1 MANIPTNNV
10 PRIYVP
16 SLSVPKLNVP
26 KLYVPRM
33 ETPGKGTYKKAER
46 KHVKDLGD
54 IFLGDPIR
62 GTKQLK
68 HTLQDNGYGFYREV
82 PFINRI
88 LGLQLLWKERFFE
101 PMSEGEYWVAAINTL
116 ETLGSSLDI
125 LANPV
130 KSLMP
135 WAGGGSGEDFLRSIG
150 LMEGEYRETYQWD
163 TGNGVVDFIGEVFS
177 DPVNIATFG
186 ANSVIKSI
194 VKNPDDIAK
203 TILKDIPDDIV
214 RETTEQT
221 TKNVVKTAL
230 RNNAELNEE
239 FLRAYYKHSQS
250 QYDELYNILK
260 GELGDNRK
268 LVQALK
274 QNRISLTPDI
284 IKASPKTSAAYLM
297 RRAEVED
304 LTRIFRMTKDLN
316 KRDQI
321 LQAFT
326 NMKYS
331 KAYNT
336 LQAWRKIYAGAK
348 EFDEGLLKLALLTT
362 PPIGLV
368 AMIYKVGLDPIF
380 QAVWNTYTRKLKE
393 VNLKNVLDIQEVTDV
408 ATKELEHSVNA
419 AYLQTTKDWDEFFKK
434 VNKNIDL
441 QTLRKM
447 YREVLLDTSDAS
459 FNPALIERK
468 FLIKVFDAVP
478 ELKYV
483 QDAPA
488 MFRKYLKEVDYGQI
502 KNWKHL
508 KIKDLVKYLDTIE
521 TGVAASKLVSKE
533 IYKDG
538 VMRRLYDYM
547 LDIELKAADK
557 KALSLLDADPTTNY
571 YTQSVEDIVLKEEA
585 RDEAMQAATAETRK
599 RAAMANSY
607 HELKLEDYNLE
618 VVLNFLDDTVFAGNL
633 NDIVGYLNDVKSVDY
648 QQYITLLQVLE
659 PLGIRLSN
667 LDVIAPLIKKARVS
681 KNPKAIEKLWAIMID
696 AAREEPLSEVS
707 AKIAMSTNARYNT
720 KVLRTRDTQQEA
732 MKYLEELSHSV
743 EDGFRLIDTKV
754 KTPANDTGLPPTK
767 VFDQD
772 RRRRQ
777 LMKLNRPVV
786 LKTENDYDI
795 NLTELQE
802 ALTRVDSSLR
812 LSDVEAAIL
821 SKRQTTLDKMAE
833 TGVTNLGYGSIDTL
847 DKPIKVV
854 KQATEIEPKYPTI
867 IETKKLPETDTDYAR
882 EIIVQRDMTLPEVLA
897 RNSVQANQVYYK
909 GYKETILEELD
920 SAFQSSTRPFME
932 LLNKSHHITDFY
944 PETMSPSEMLYDFS
958 NKLKHL
964 QNILSDEFVI
974 EDMDKVLLDVEN
986 FTYYLNNLQ
995 TQVDR
1000 WLNTIK
1006 LERIETNGMSVK
1018 YSENLRSYLE
1028 ELQDTLNSYQLLEL
1042 DKIAQPDFKVML
1054 QSMQDNNTSLYV
1066 LKRNNFWQDS
1076 FVLDT
1081 LDKQLIDNNIYQ
1093 ALKNRN
1099 SDLRKNL
1106 HHIILQLKNE
1116 RSIKAHLN
1124 NLKEVLS
1131 TLDAESVRGKWL
1143 AQLED
1148 TSYVKPLQDWIEGM
1162 FHNVLYKHYNEKI
1175 TTDNIEELLDVL
1187 MDDVD
1192 TQLNSY
1198 GIKSILL
1205 KDRKS
1210 SFEDLIKKVY
1220 SDEAAKYGIYVRFT
1234 DAQKEMLTQQAKEH
1248 YELQDEFYQQFLK
1261 EKHEEGIWYI
1271 EDTIDRIS
1279 ETMRASLLG
1288 YLEDMQS
1295 VAAENGLKVISVY
1308 KSISSN
1314 KVTKYME
1321 DLSNGYNKI
1330 MEAVLNNKTL
1340 MQKNVRVQNIF
1351 DISHT
1356 ITAMSTEGINKE
1368 AIVPL
1373 LEKKLSRKQFAEN
1386 IDNLIYLKGST
1397 IRAEIEQTFSMVN
1410 LENKFLKGATT
1421 HEGDMGILATI
1432 SDADGKQL
1440 RIENMLGVMYG
1451 DQITALVQSFSD
1463 FLNMYDFSTATTYGF
1478 DKVYSIEAMRA
1489 FKIYVNN
1496 FLPTTDGV
1504 ELAKALKLAERYV
1517 EYKPL
1522 INKTTDQLDRMR
1534 TNLKQ
1539 LTQEFNKPG
1548 QTAVIFKDA
1557 AFFDRADPAELYF
1570 WDDFYSNK
1578 SVNKEIAQRYKGIK
1592 KENNYHE
1599 FYRKK
1604 KSYAAKA
1611 DYHANPLSI
1620 IKEYEQTS
1628 GLITTPEE
1636 LVHIQHKTN
1645 FEHMDIHYK
1654 KIEQD
1659 FRKTIKSL
1667 DALNEHSQEVLNYVD
1682 RDVKALDEIRNFDT
1696 LRQDNRF
1703 VSELKLSK
1711 IDLEDLRR
1719 HGIVPEWTKVKDAVM
1734 DKYLKAKRSEFI
1746 VDNLL
1751 NYNTTELRSFID
1763 YETEGFCFVSV
1774 PKGRDPRVLLRH
1786 TKQQLKE
1793 AGLKIY
1799 EINELPGKVYMIRRT
1814 DNTLRARC
1822 HTFTN
1827 YTFSPG
1833 SGLQKLQDV
1842 FTNAFKNNYMYFHTD
1857 GMRVPPSLM
1866 TGDLMSNDISRY
1878 IRGAKSLKKY
1888 FGDETLQKTY
1898 LNLDD
1903 LGNSNFYVRNIPRPD
1918 LVFVGELDCHNQVM
1932 DLAETSNI
1940 VSDVPRPDLPRTM
1953 SMADSATVGT
1963 VVATKMANTE
1973 HKFAQ
1978 LIANDD
1984 FYIGNPMFKQ
1994 VFEKASNKEIKNFF
2008 EQKNFVACI
2017 LREDPI
2023 TKRPKLYK
2031 YYIRNSK
2038 DVAKAVEDKV
2048 MLLPYEVYRSGVLVF
2063 NKHKVDSKIINLYKD
2078 VVVKTYKS
2086 IWLSTPGFI
2095 MRNFL
2100 DSAIYKNLSATDGIS
2115 GMLANFNY
2123 EYKAAKLLDW
2133 YDDVYKKIID
2143 TRSKFGGP
2151 AVPNALYVKK
2161 VLQTM
2166 SESDQQMFMLML
2178 AFERSGGA
2186 AGLTKTVEQAMINY
2200 NKLLKAGDLNAAS
2213 ETISELLYKMTPTS
2227 WFNSVNDRVERVS
2240 RLGLLLNLIDN
2251 GMDSSNAFRKVI
2263 DTHFDYQLADAEL
2276 GLLSDVFWFITFPI
2290 KNSLYYLNEGLTKN
2304 PDMLKMQMDLIEAS
2318 WVRDDMT
2325 WEDIKNSDYLARN
2338 VMTGNL
2344 RIKFNGKD
2352 IVLKTGSSVF
2362 DFFKILFDP
2371 FGAAKDRLNPFLSVM
2386 LGQDEP
2392 SQLNPLSSVSYRI
2405 DQIRKGRSLL
2415 PSVYTKLYDRNYT
2428 QRYRIAKEPYI
2439 RKGKW
2444 YFKPRK
2450 NYFKKPDNM
2459 KRMRYKFATDRYYFN
2474 RGKNLHR
2481 WLSSTTSIEPH
2492 WYMNNYRY
2500 RRTQGKYNR
2509 AAKQLKRIR

>member
-1 MANIPTNNV
+1 MANV
-10 PRIYVP
+10 PLSKDVPKIYVP
-16 SLSVPKLNVP
+16 SLSVPHIRVPHINVP
-26 KLYVPRM
+26 HIDV
-33 ETPGKGTYKKAER
+33 PGKLTYTRPER

-54 IFLGDPIR
+54 LLLGDFTT
-62 GTKQLK
+62 GTKQLR
-68 HTLQDNGYGFYREV
+68 HTLEDAGLEEWINIPIMNRLVGFGV
-82 PFINRI
+82 MT
-88 LGLQLLWKERFFE
+88 KERLLE
-101 PMSEGEYWVAAINTL
+101 PISEGEYWVAAINTL

-125 LANPV
+125 IANPV

-135 WAGGGSGEDFLRSIG
+135 WAGGGSGEDFLKSMG
-150 LMEGEYRETYQWD
+150 WLEDEYRETYQWD
-163 TGNGVVDFIGEVFS
+163 TGNGVVDFVGEVFS
-177 DPVNIATFG
+177 DPVNILTFG
-186 ANSVIKSI
+186 ANSVVKGLM
-194 VKNPDDIAK
+194 KNPDDIVKA
-203 TILKDIPDDIV
+203 ILKEIPDDVV

-230 RNNAELNEE
+230 KNNTELNEE

-260 GELGDNRK
+260 GELGDDRK

-274 QNRISLTPDI
+274 QNRTTLTPDI

-331 KAYNT
+331 KAYKT
-336 LQAWRKIYAGAK
+336 LQSWRKLHAGATK
-348 EFDEGLLKLALLTT
+348 FDESLLKIALLTT

-368 AMIYKVGLDPIF
+368 AMIYKMGIDPIF
-380 QAVWNTYTRKLKE
+380 KSVWGAYVRKLKE

-434 VNKNIDL
+434 VNKNLNI
-441 QTLRKM
+441 QVLRKM
-447 YREVLLDTSDAS
+447 YREVLLDTSDAA

-468 FLIKVFDAVP
+468 FLMKLFDAVP

-488 MFRKYLKEVDYGQI
+488 MFRKYLKEIDYGQI

-508 KIKDLVKYLDTIE
+508 KIKDLIKYLNTIE
-521 TGVAASKLVSKE
+521 TGVATSKLISKE

-557 KALSLLDADPTTNY
+557 KALNILDADPDPNY

-585 RDEAMQAATAETRK
+585 RNEAMQAATAETRK
-599 RAAMANSY
+599 RAAIANSY

-618 VVLNFLDDTVFAGNL
+618 LVLNFLDDTVFAGNL
-633 NDIVGYLNDVKSVDY
+633 NDIVGYLNDVKSIDY

-667 LDVIAPLIKKARVS
+667 LDIIAPLIKKARVS
-681 KNPKAIEKLWAIMID
+681 KNPKAIKKLWAIMID
-696 AAREEPLSEVS
+696 AAKEEPLSEVS
-707 AKIAMSTNARYNT
+707 AKIAISTNARYNT
-720 KVLRTRDTQQEA
+720 KVLRTRDSQQEA
-732 MKYLEELSHSV
+732 MKHLEELSHSV

-754 KTPANDTGLPPTK
+754 RKPADDTGLPPTK

-777 LMKLNRPVV
+777 LMKLDRPVV

-812 LSDVEAAIL
+812 LSDVEAPTL
-821 SKRQTTLDKMAE
+821 SKKQTTLDKMAE
-833 TGVTNLGYGSIDTL
+833 QGVTNLGYSFDNL
-847 DKPIKVV
+847 NNHKLIK
-854 KQATEIEPKYPTI
+854 QNIQPNLTGTN
-867 IETKKLPETDTDYAR
+867 LNDY
-882 EIIVQRDMTLPEVLA
+882 LK

-964 QNILSDEFVI
+964 QNILKDEFVI

-1006 LERIETNGMSVK
+1006 LERIKTNGMSVK

-1054 QSMQDNNTSLYV
+1054 QAMQDNNTSLYV

-1081 LDKQLIDNNIYQ
+1081 LDKQLIDNNVYQ
-1093 ALKNRN
+1093 ALKDRN

-1106 HHIILQLKNE
+1106 HHIILQLNNE

-1143 AQLED
+1143 AQLEG
-1148 TSYVKPLQDWIEGM
+1148 TSYIKPLQDWVEGM

-1175 TTDNIEELLDVL
+1175 TADNIEELLDVL

-1198 GIKSILL
+1198 GIRNILL
-1205 KDRKS
+1205 KERKS
-1210 SFEDLIKKVY
+1210 SFEDLIKKLY

-1248 YELQDEFYQQFLK
+1248 YELRDEYYQQFLK
-1261 EKHEEGIWYI
+1261 EKHEEGIWYV
-1271 EDTIDRIS
+1271 EDAVDRIS

-1356 ITAMSTEGINKE
+1356 ITAMSTEGVSKE
-1368 AIVPL
+1368 NIIPL

-1421 HEGDMGILATI
+1421 HEGDMGILATV

-1451 DQITALVQSFSD
+1451 DQVTALVQSFSD

-1478 DKVYSIEAMRA
+1478 DKVYSIEAMKA
-1489 FKIYVNN
+1489 FRIYVDN

-1522 INKTTDQLDRMR
+1522 INKTTEQLNKIRA
-1534 TNLKQ
+1534 NLKQ
-1539 LTQEFNKPG
+1539 ITQEFNKPG
-1548 QTAVIFKDA
+1548 QTAVIFKYA
-1557 AFFDRADPAELYF
+1557 AFFDKAEPAELYF

-1578 SVNKEIAQRYKGIK
+1578 SVNKEIAQRYKAIK

-1628 GLITTPEE
+1628 GLITTPKE

-1645 FEHMDIHYK
+1645 FEYMDIQHK
-1654 KIEQD
+1654 RIEQD

-1667 DALNEHSQEVLNYVD
+1667 DALNEHSQEVLNYID
-1682 RDVKALDEIRNFDT
+1682 RDVKALDEIRNFDA
-1696 LRQDNRF
+1696 LRQDDRF

-1711 IDLEDLRR
+1711 TDLEDLRR

-1751 NYNTTELRSFID
+1751 GYSTTELRSFID

-1774 PKGRDPRVLLRH
+1774 PKGRDPHILLRH

-1799 EINELPGKVYMIRRT
+1799 EINELPGKVYLIRRT

-1822 HTFTN
+1822 HTFIN

-1842 FTNAFKNNYMYFHTD
+1842 FTNAFKNNYTYFHTD
-1857 GMRVPPSLM
+1857 GMLIPPSLM
-1866 TGDLMSNDISRY
+1866 TGDLMSNDISKYVRESK
-1878 IRGAKSLKKY
+1878 ALKKY

-1903 LGNSNFYVRNIPRPD
+1903 LGNSNFYARNIPRPD

-1932 DLAETSNI
+1932 NLAETSNI
-1940 VSDVPRPDLPRTM
+1940 VSGVPRPDLPRTM

-2031 YYIRNSK
+2031 YYIKSSK
-2038 DVAKAVEDKV
+2038 DVAKAAEAKV
-2048 MLLPYEVYRSGVLVF
+2048 MLLPYEIYRSGVLVF
-2063 NKHKVDSKIINLYKD
+2063 NKHKVDSEIINLYKD

-2095 MRNFL
+2095 MRNFA

-2115 GMLANFNY
+2115 GILANFTY
-2123 EYKAAKLLDW
+2123 EYKAAKLLNW

-2143 TRSKFGGP
+2143 TRKKFGGP

-2200 NKLLKAGDLNAAS
+2200 NKLLKAGNLDAAS

-2251 GMDSSNAFRKVI
+2251 GMDPSNAFRKVI

-2276 GLLSDVFWFITFPI
+2276 GLLGDIFWFITFPI

-2304 PDMLKMQMDLIEAS
+2304 PEMLKMQMDLIEAS

-2371 FGAAKDRLNPFLSVM
+2371 VGAAKDRLNPFLSVM

-2392 SQLNPLSSVSYRI
+2392 SQLNPLSSVGYRI
-2405 DQIRKGRSLL
+2405 DQIRQGRSLL
-2415 PSVYTKLYDRNYT
+2415 PSVYTTLYDRKKYNKRHY
-2428 QRYRIAKEPYI
+2428 IEKEPFI
-2439 RKGKW
+2439 RNAKW
-2444 YFKPRK
+2444 KIKKPRK
-2450 NYFKKPDNM
+2450 VYFSKPDNM
-2459 KRMRYKFATDRYYFN
+2459 KRMRYRFSTHRYYFTK
-2474 RGKNLHR
+2474 GKHLHR
-2481 WLSSTTSIEPH
+2481 YTSSWSSLDPT
-2492 WYMNNYRY
+2492 WYSNNYRY
-2500 RRTQGKYNR
+2500 RKLYQKHLREFKPYADTR
-2509 AAKQLKRIR
+2509 

>member
-1 MANIPTNNV
+1 MANV
-10 PRIYVP
+10 PLSKDVPKIYVP
-16 SLSVPKLNVP
+16 SLSVPHIRVPHINVP
-26 KLYVPRM
+26 HIDV
-33 ETPGKGTYKKAER
+33 PGKLTYTRPER

-54 IFLGDPIR
+54 LLLGDFTT
-62 GTKQLK
+62 GTKQLR
-68 HTLQDNGYGFYREV
+68 HTLEDAGLEEWINIPIMNRLVGFGV
-82 PFINRI
+82 MT
-88 LGLQLLWKERFFE
+88 KERLFE
-101 PMSEGEYWVAAINTL
+101 PISEGEYWVAAINTL

-135 WAGGGSGEDFLRSIG
+135 WAGGGSGEDFLKSMG
-150 LMEGEYRETYQWD
+150 WLEDEYRETYQWD
-163 TGNGVVDFIGEVFS
+163 TGNGIVDFIGEVFS

-186 ANSVIKSI
+186 ANSVVKSLM
-194 VKNPDDIAK
+194 KNPDDIVKAIIK
-203 TILKDIPDDIV
+203 EIPDDIV
-214 RETTEQT
+214 RESTEQT

-230 RNNAELNEE
+230 KNNTELNEE
-239 FLRAYYKHSQS
+239 FLRAYYKHSQA

-260 GELGDNRK
+260 GELGDDRK

-274 QNRISLTPDI
+274 QNRTTLTPDI
-284 IKASPKTSAAYLM
+284 IKASPKTSATYLM

-331 KAYNT
+331 KAYKT
-336 LQAWRKIYAGAK
+336 LQAWRKIHAGAK
-348 EFDEGLLKLALLTT
+348 ALDEGLLKVALLTT

-368 AMIYKVGLDPIF
+368 AMIYKLGVDPIF
-380 QAVWNTYTRKLKE
+380 RSVWNAYTRKLKE

-408 ATKELEHSVNA
+408 ALKELEHSVNA

-434 VNKNIDL
+434 VNKNINL
-441 QTLRKM
+441 ETLRKM
-447 YREVLLDTSDAS
+447 YREVLLDTSDAT

-468 FLIKVFDAVP
+468 FLLKIFDAVP

-488 MFRKYLKEVDYGQI
+488 MFRKYLKEIDYGQI
-502 KNWKHL
+502 QNWKHL
-508 KIKDLVKYLDTIE
+508 KIKDLIKYLDTIE
-521 TGVAASKLVSKE
+521 TGVATAKLVSKE
-533 IYKDG
+533 VYKDG

-547 LDIELKAADK
+547 LDVELKAADK
-557 KALSLLDADPTTNY
+557 EALSLLDADPNPNY
-571 YTQSVEDIVLKEEA
+571 YKQSVEDIVLEEEA
-585 RDEAMQAATAETRK
+585 RNEAMQTATAETRK
-599 RAAMANSY
+599 RAAIANSY

-618 VVLNFLDDTVFAGNL
+618 TVLNFLDDTVFAGNL
-633 NDIVGYLNDVKSVDY
+633 NDIVGYLDDVKGVDY

-681 KNPKAIEKLWAIMID
+681 KNPKTIEKLWAIMID

-707 AKIAMSTNARYNT
+707 AKIAMSTNTHYNT
-720 KVLRTRDTQQEA
+720 KVLRARDTQQEA

-743 EDGFRLIDTKV
+743 EDGFRLVDTKV
-754 KTPANDTGLPPTK
+754 KTPYEDNGLPPTK

-777 LMKLNRPVV
+777 LMKLDRPVV

-812 LSDVEAAIL
+812 LSD
-821 SKRQTTLDKMAE
+821 
-833 TGVTNLGYGSIDTL
+833 
-847 DKPIKVV
+847 
-854 KQATEIEPKYPTI
+854 
-867 IETKKLPETDTDYAR
+867 
-882 EIIVQRDMTLPEVLA
+882 
-897 RNSVQANQVYYK
+897 
-909 GYKETILEELD
+909 LEELD

-964 QNILSDEFVI
+964 QNTLSNEFVI
-974 EDMDKVLLDVEN
+974 EDMDELLLEVEN

-1006 LERIETNGMSVK
+1006 LERIGTNGMSVK

-1028 ELQDTLNSYQLLEL
+1028 ELQDTLNSYQLLEV

-1081 LDKQLIDNNIYQ
+1081 LDKQLIDNDVYQ

-1106 HHIILQLKNE
+1106 HYIILQLNNE
-1116 RSIKAHLN
+1116 RSIKTHLN

-1148 TSYVKPLQDWIEGM
+1148 TSHIKPLQDWIEGM
-1162 FHNVLYKHYNEKI
+1162 FHNVLYKHHNEKI
-1175 TTDNIEELLDVL
+1175 NADNIEELLDVL

-1192 TQLNSY
+1192 AQLNSY
-1198 GIKSILL
+1198 GIKNILL
-1205 KDRKS
+1205 KERRS
-1210 SFEDLIKKVY
+1210 SFEDLLKKLY
-1220 SDEAAKYGIYVRFT
+1220 SDEAAKYGDYTRFT
-1234 DAQKEMLTQQAKEH
+1234 DAQKEMLIQQAKEH
-1248 YELQDEFYQQFLK
+1248 YDLQDEYYQQFLK

-1271 EDTIDRIS
+1271 EDTIDS
-1279 ETMRASLLG
+1279 VSDTMRASLLG
-1288 YLEDMQS
+1288 YLEDMQG

-1321 DLSNGYNKI
+1321 DLSNGYNRI

-1340 MQKNVRVQNIF
+1340 MQRNVRVQNIL

-1356 ITAMSTEGINKE
+1356 ITAMSTEGVSKE
-1368 AIVPL
+1368 IIEPL
-1373 LEKKLSRKQFAEN
+1373 LAQKLSRKQLAEN

-1410 LENKFLKGATT
+1410 LENKLLKGNIT
-1421 HEGDMGILATI
+1421 HDGDMGVLATV
-1432 SDADGKQL
+1432 SDAGGKQL

-1463 FLNMYDFSTATTYGF
+1463 FLNIYDFSTATAYGF
-1478 DKVYSIEAMRA
+1478 DKVFSIEAMHA
-1489 FKIYVNN
+1489 FKIYVDR
-1496 FLPTTDGV
+1496 FLPTTNGV

-1522 INKTTDQLDRMR
+1522 INKTTDQLNKIR

-1539 LTQEFNKPG
+1539 ITQEFNKPG

-1557 AFFDRADPAELYF
+1557 TFFDRADPAELYF

-1578 SVNKEIAQRYKGIK
+1578 RVNKEIAQRYKAIK
-1592 KENNYHE
+1592 KENNYRE

-1611 DYHANPLSI
+1611 DYHANPLSV

-1628 GLITTPEE
+1628 GLITTPKE

-1645 FEHMDIHYK
+1645 FEYMDIHHK
-1654 KIEQD
+1654 RIEQD

-1667 DALNEHSQEVLNYVD
+1667 DALNEHSQEVLNYID
-1682 RDVKALDEIRNFDT
+1682 RDVKALDEIKNFDM
-1696 LRQDNRF
+1696 LRQDDRF
-1703 VSELKLSK
+1703 VSELKLGK
-1711 IDLEDLRR
+1711 TDLEDLRR
-1719 HGIVPEWTKVKDAVM
+1719 HGIVPEWTKVKDASM
-1734 DKYLKAKRSEFI
+1734 DKYLKAKRSEFV

-1751 NYNTTELRSFID
+1751 GYNTTELRSFID

-1774 PKGRDPRVLLRH
+1774 PKGRDPRILLRH

-1799 EINELPGKVYMIRRT
+1799 EINELPGKVYLIRRT

-1833 SGLQKLQDV
+1833 SGLQKLQDM
-1842 FTNAFKNNYMYFHTD
+1842 FTNAFKNNYTYFHTD
-1857 GMRVPPSLM
+1857 GMRIPPSLM
-1866 TGDLMSNDISRY
+1866 TGDLMSNDISKYVRESK
-1878 IRGAKSLKKY
+1878 ALKKY

-1903 LGNSNFYVRNIPRPD
+1903 LGNNSFYARNIPRPD
-1918 LVFVGELDCHNQVM
+1918 LVFLGELDCHNQVM
-1932 DLAETSNI
+1932 NLAETSNI
-1940 VSDVPRPDLPRTM
+1940 VSGVPRPDLPRTM
-1953 SMADSATVGT
+1953 SMADSATVST

-2023 TKRPKLYK
+2023 TKRPKIYK
-2031 YYIRNSK
+2031 YYIKSSK
-2038 DVAKAVEDKV
+2038 DIAKAAEAKV

-2063 NKHKVDSKIINLYKD
+2063 NKHKVDSEIINLYKD

-2086 IWLSTPGFI
+2086 IWLATPGFI
-2095 MRNFL
+2095 MRNFA

-2115 GMLANFNY
+2115 GILANFTY
-2123 EYKAAKLLDW
+2123 EYKAAKLLNW

-2200 NKLLKAGDLNAAS
+2200 NKLLKVGNLDAAS

-2251 GMDSSNAFRKVI
+2251 GMDPSNAFRKVI

-2276 GLLSDVFWFITFPI
+2276 GLLSDIFWFITFPI

-2304 PDMLKMQMDLIEAS
+2304 PEMLKMQMDLIEAS

-2371 FGAAKDRLNPFLSVM
+2371 VGAAKDRLNPFLSVM

-2405 DQIRKGRSLL
+2405 DQIRQGRSLL
-2415 PSVYTKLYDRNYT
+2415 PSVYTTLYDRQKYVK
-2428 QRYRIAKEPYI
+2428 QPYI
-2439 RKGKW
+2439 EKRPYIKSTWNIK
-2444 YFKPRK
+2444 KPRK
-2450 NYFKKPDNM
+2450 IYFKKPDNM
-2459 KRMRYKFATDRYYFN
+2459 KRMRYKFSTNRYYFTK
-2474 RGKNLHR
+2474 GKHLHR
-2481 WLSSTTSIEPH
+2481 YTSSWSSVDPT
-2492 WYMNNYRY
+2492 WYSNNYKY
-2500 RRTQGKYNR
+2500 RKLYKKHLREFKPYADTR
-2509 AAKQLKRIR
+2509 